1 MITYLAIA
9 AATWGVAMA
18 LSPMLQIRAI
28 LAERSSRGVSASYQC
43 VLVVGFVLWLA
54 YGIALGNWAIIV
66 PNVIATAVSVTTIV
80 VTSRFRPEA
89 APR

>member
-1 MITYLAIA
+1 MITYLAIT

-18 LSPMLQIRAI
+18 LSPMLQIRKMV
-28 LAERSSRGVSASYQC
+28 EHHSSHGISLGYLGV
-43 VLVVGFVLWLA
+43 LFVGFLLWLA
-54 YGIALGNWAIIV
+54 YGIALENWAIIV